1 MHYWKVVRQ
10 DYKARLYSK
19 RAAILGNA
27 KIRFTL
33 GHGTQDFEDGM
44 KNMEIAARK
53 CHKRA
58 MKCLREACRHG
69 NFEKSLFLDIVTAG
83 LLSHN
88 THTQKSIP
96 EQTRRVTTI
105 PRPLLESSWQG
116 ELISFEYKFF

>member
-69 NFEKSLFLDIVTAG
+69 NFEKSLFLGILTAG

-88 THTQKSIP
+88 THTKTNSRTNQKGYDNFETTVGKLSS
-96 EQTRRVTTI
+96 RRI
-105 PRPLLESSWQG
+105 
-116 ELISFEYKFF
+116 